1 MEKLN
6 IAADSN
12 AKPKDDAQQAKATT
26 EKTDGNNQQ
35 NDKSMVYSYY

>member
-6 IAADSN
+6 LAADPN
-12 AKPKDDAQQAKATT
+12 AKPKDETQQTKAAT

-35 NDKSMVYSYY
+35 NDKSMILYI